1 MLRHDVGI
9 TRTAVACRTGAML
22 VVGLAA
28 AVILVHSIVTGGP
41 QLTAANNGPQLE
53 QSRTP

>member
-1 MLRHDVGI
+1 
-9 TRTAVACRTGAML
+9 ML

-28 AVILVHSIVTGGP
+28 AVILAHSIVTGGH